1 MRFWLVVCVASA
13 LVGAAA
19 CASAPPVVLT
29 PEGQGVQAEKLAAPP
44 GARSLGPAEG
54 SHGGGCGL
62 FATRGT
68 YEGALDELRNRAA
81 ELGGNYVQIDA
92 VTEPH
97 DDSGCTT
104 AGYSVRG
111 IVYFVPHGPVA
122 PSAPEVSEPPRVGV
136 CDPPCSPGF
145 GCKAGTCVPICN
157 PPCEAGEVCTRRRTC
172 EPTGPAPAP
181 APAPSAMPSATPS
194 AVPSVAPPAAPTDAG
209 LIPDARTG

>member
-1 MRFWLVVCVASA
+1 MRLGLVACVV
-13 LVGAAA
+13 LLGTG
-19 CASAPPVVLT
+19 CGSAPPVTLA
-29 PEGQGVQAEKLAAPP
+29 PDAQGVQADKLAAPA

-68 YEGALDELRNRAA
+68 YDGALADLRNRAA

-104 AGYSVRG
+104 GGYVIRG
-111 IVYFVPHGPVA
+111 IVYFVPHGPLPAVVETA
-122 PSAPEVSEPPRVGV
+122 EPPRPGV

-145 GCKAGTCVPICN
+145 ACQAGACIPVCN
-157 PPCEAGEVCTRRRTC
+157 PPCEANEFCTRKRTC
-172 EPTGPAPAP
+172 EPV
-181 APAPSAMPSATPS
+181 APAPSA
-194 AVPSVAPPAAPTDAG
+194 APPATSSAAAAAPDAG
-209 LIPDARTG
+209 TTRDARAD